1 MGQKLSSNVI
11 GYESVQNSQSS
22 ADAIIINTMPA
33 NKQTCLI
40 AGTLSADQEEKRIN
54 ELLRTNRSIAILVY
68 GENSCDL
75 SPNKKTLQLRALGF
89 NNVSE
94 YRGGLF
100 EWLLLQE
107 VYGESDFQT
116 TAAQI
121 DILKYGPPH
130 TQTLALTHF

>member
-1 MGQKLSSNVI
+1 MGQKLSNNVI

-22 ADAIIINTMPA
+22 SDAIIINTMPA
-33 NKQTCLI
+33 NKQRCLI
-40 AGTLSADQEEKRIN
+40 AGTLSADQEEKKIN
-54 ELLRTNRSIAILVY
+54 ELLRSNRSITILVY

-75 SPNKKTLQLRALGF
+75 SPNKKTVQLRALGF
-89 NNVSE
+89 RNVSE

-107 VYGESDFQT
+107 VYGESNFQT
-116 TAAQI
+116 TAPQI

-130 TQTLALTHF
+130 TQTLALTQF